1 MIPEI
6 RRPEGVSRQNGL
18 EQAIARYKQSGLFLK
33 LSGNTQVFYNHDL
46 TQFQEEYCQAHNILS
61 PDQLTPE
68 DVTNW
73 RDQLRQGGYSP
84 ATINRKRASLS
95 GFLEEAQAKGIIRPD
110 FKKSLP
116 KYESVGKKQPRILSA
131 EQADSLISKAKNLQD
146 ASLIS
151 IALTTGATTTEIVN
165 LNTEDILGIEDGN
178 TAIRFKGGIR
188 KTQLRIL
195 QIDKRIGSEIAEYIE
210 DSGLKPEDPLFKER
224 HKGSRLT
231 RNLVWFML
239 RDYGREIGVENLNA
253 RMLRNTFI
261 AGFPGTEQQLNE
273 VLGRT
278 SFDPATLFS
287 KSFQTM

>member
-1 MIPEI
+1 MTPET
-6 RRPEGVSRQNGL
+6 RQSEGVSHQNGL
-18 EQAIARYKQSGLFLK
+18 EQAIDQYKQSEYFFA
-33 LSGNTQVFYNHDL
+33 LSRNTQVSYNHDL
-46 TQFQEEYCQAHNILS
+46 TQFQEEYCQVHNIMS

-73 RDQLRQGGYSP
+73 GDQLRQNGYSP

-95 GFLEEAQAKGIIRPD
+95 GFLEVAQAEGIIRLD

-116 KYESVGKKQPRILSA
+116 KYESVGKRQPGILSD
-131 EQADSLISKAKNLQD
+131 EQVDSLISKAKNLRD
-146 ASLIS
+146 DSLIL
-151 IALTTGATTTEIVN
+151 IALATGATITEIVN
-165 LNTEDILGIEDGN
+165 LNAEDILRTEDGN
-178 TAIRFKGGIR
+178 TSIRFKGIVH
-188 KTQLRIL
+188 KTRPRTSVV
-195 QIDKRIGSEIAEYIE
+195 DKKVGSVISEHIK
-210 DSGLKPEDPLFKER
+210 DSGLKPEDPLFKEG

-239 RDYGREIGVENLNA
+239 RDYGREIGVKNLNA

-261 AGFPGTEQQLNE
+261 ARFPGTEQQLNE

-278 SFDPATLFS
+278 SFGPATLFP